1 MAAAAARLQWHV
13 GNGEEMSS
21 YSVPRG
27 KGCGEAGRDE
37 GRRRSRGEPSEGNA
51 RARGRWG
58 GGAAEQSLGAEQLPS
73 GGMRRRWKRKRR
85 PCYVRGCFGWDAR
98 WGSGRRGARSGSR
111 RGLGEPCEPAV
122 APVRHSRNS
131 SVPPRRWTG
140 RAPHRTESGSE
151 SLPTLQTAA
160 RIQAAAL
167 LGQRVVGPPYGQRRR
182 QPPPPRDLCAAQ
194 EEAES
199 VVG

>member
-1 MAAAAARLQWHV
+1 
-13 GNGEEMSS
+13 MSS

-73 GGMRRRWKRKRR
+73 RGMRRRWKRKRR
-85 PCYVRGCFGWDAR
+85 SCYVRGFFGWDAR
-98 WGSGRRGARSGSR
+98 WGSGRRGAGSGSR

-140 RAPHRTESGSE
+140 RAPHRMESDS
-151 SLPTLQTAA
+151 P
-160 RIQAAAL
+160 AAASRTDS
-167 LGQRVVGPPYGQRRR
+167 GGDSRRR
-182 QPPPPRDLCAAQ
+182 RAICALRKKRRNPSSASQ
-194 EEAES
+194 AR
-199 VVG
+199 GHKG

>member
-13 GNGEEMSS
+13 GNREEMSS

-85 PCYVRGCFGWDAR
+85 PCYVRGFFGWDAR
-98 WGSGRRGARSGSR
+98 WGSGRRGAGA
-111 RGLGEPCEPAV
+111 GPAG
-122 APVRHSRNS
+122 AWAS
-131 SVPPRRWTG
+131 
-140 RAPHRTESGSE
+140 
-151 SLPTLQTAA
+151 PTMY
-160 RIQAAAL
+160 AAADVHT
-167 LGQRVVGPPYGQRRR
+167 GAGNGEQRFL
-182 QPPPPRDLCAAQ
+182 RD
-194 EEAES
+194 S
-199 VVG
+199 IHS